1 MTIFHRY
8 TEFYVVRSRSNHRK
22 EPSIPEPATREE
34 MLSLLA
40 VTLCGG
46 GEYSP
51 GLLQYRLE
59 NLGMSR
65 VRAREIL
72 REAVEKGW
80 VLEVSGDAYYSW
92 DERLQLTSPGLG
104 YLLEN
109 GSAKSVLECAERA
122 RCFYSEALERCRHGD
137 FIGTNFDD
145 ATILFLCGIEAF
157 EEGNSGKT
165 SHYLDRIGAQMLQL
179 WGRLYGI
186 GLIALAVRTEKYR
199 SLASLFPDEFLV
211 GLFEELCLTHPNQ
224 SAAEL
229 WGEEGRTLFLA
240 SFKNR
245 EAGAVVHD
253 WFVFREDFLAHGNP
267 RAALEKT
274 RGSFWAYALEGIVA
288 LAEEQNPTAALCA
301 FEKVL
306 KTYRGG
312 RKRLFEEPELNWF
325 YGITLYLNRENP
337 KVIRKMTQLL
347 GLKKVVETN
356 DFDAFK
362 LLLMHGLSQEIPLF
376 LVSDMARHADLQI
389 DQNVRSLSAFI
400 TVTALYAFRHEQNFV
415 SPIRLHSLTALWGA
429 FCAEVARALRD
440 EKEGKYAETYHMP
453 ALLPRF
459 EKKAEWEVLLER
471 LEGLGRTAEAERK
484 VAHPTGVV
492 RTAVAY
498 LWDRRSRELSL
509 RLRKTKDEGLT
520 WSKGTQLSVS
530 AFAKGTAEMDERD
543 LRVAQSVYH
552 PGDRKNLWAIS
563 TNKALIELIGCER
576 VFDAEDPDRRIEVV
590 EEPFSLFVTQEE
602 GGYAVHSNLSDDFD
616 RRYLC
621 DVQNRPDG
629 AIVVVRP
636 SKEEREILSATQ
648 GSDILFPPEAKA
660 RLTKYLEGLSS
671 RTPVLS
677 DLLKQSTA
685 LEKKKGDARV
695 TFRVRPQGDRFHI
708 SALVRPLAKE
718 RLVCRPGLGEE
729 TVAFNVQGKA
739 LQVVRDLKAEA
750 GNWRTME
757 AALASLEDVRE
768 DDTGW
773 NAPLRET
780 LELLDAVRAH
790 PKEAVLEWPEGE
802 TVVVRHSP
810 LSFDNFELSLTSLG
824 SWFEMKGGV
833 TLDNRSVLTVA
844 ELLNR
849 IRSAEGNFIRLS
861 DKEYVALTESFRRAL
876 ERLEGV
882 SLEEKKD
889 QVKVS
894 AFRAGLL
901 EDLREEGVA
910 LKTDEAFQ
918 TIVKRIEAAESLVP
932 GVPEGLR
939 AELRDYQT
947 EGFEWLVRLSAWGA
961 GALLADDMGLGKTV
975 QTIALLLAR
984 AKEGPA
990 LIVTPAAVLYNWVE
1004 ELARFAPGLKITV
1017 FNREADRAKAVKKAG
1032 RNDVLLVTYGVLT
1045 SEADLLSTRTWAT
1058 TVLDEAHTI
1067 KNRGAKMSKAAM
1079 RLTSDARVL
1088 LTGTPLQNHLSEIWN
1103 LFEFANPGLLGSYE
1117 DFSER
1122 YIVPIEKGRN
1132 RERQRKLKRLISPFI
1147 LRRTKAEVL
1156 EELPEK
1162 TEITLRVTLSDDERA
1177 LYETLRKRAADGLEA
1192 GAITSFEA
1200 LAELTKLRRAV
1211 CHPKLIDESLP
1222 FASSKSEAFLD
1233 LVSDLMSG
1241 GHRTLVFSQF
1251 TSHLALIRR
1260 ELEDRGI
1267 DYLYLDGATPA
1278 KERKA
1283 LVEAFQTG
1291 TAPLFLISLKAGGTG
1306 LNLTAADYVV
1316 HLDPWWNPAVEDQAS
1331 DRAYRIGQ
1339 KNPVTIYRLIA
1350 EDTIEER
1357 ILTLH
1362 ETKKSLADALL
1373 EGSDVSS
1380 RLTRDEILALLAA

>member
-1 MTIFHRY
+1 MPVFHRY
-8 TEFYVVRSRSNHRK
+8 TEFHVIRSKNRK
-22 EPSIPEPATREE
+22 GPSLPEPATREE

-46 GEYSP
+46 GEYSSS
-51 GLLQYRLE
+51 LLQYRLE
-59 NLGMSR
+59 NLSISR

-72 REAVEKGW
+72 QEAVEKGW
-80 VLEVSGDAYYSW
+80 VLEVSRDAYYSW

-109 GSAKSVLECAERA
+109 GSAKSVLDCAERA
-122 RCFYSEALERCRHGD
+122 RCFYSEVLVRCRQGD
-137 FIGTNFDD
+137 FSGTNFDD

-157 EEGNSGKT
+157 EEGDSAKT
-165 SHYLDRIGAQMLQL
+165 SQYWNRIGTQMLQL
-179 WGRLYGI
+179 WGRQYGI
-186 GLIALAVRTEKYR
+186 GLIALAVKEKEYR
-199 SLASLFPDEFLV
+199 PLASLFPDELLV

-224 SAAEL
+224 SAEEL
-229 WGEEGRTLFLA
+229 WGEEGRALFLA
-240 SFKNR
+240 SFKNK
-245 EAGAVVHD
+245 EIGAVVHD

-274 RGSFWAYALEGIVA
+274 RGSFWAHALEGIIA

-347 GLKKVVETN
+347 GLKKVAETN
-356 DFDAFK
+356 DFDALK

-376 LVSDMARHADLQI
+376 LVNDMARHAGWQL
-389 DQNVRSLSAFI
+389 DQNVCSLSAFL
-400 TVTALYAFRHEQNFV
+400 TVIALYAFRHEQNFV
-415 SPIRLHSLTALWGA
+415 SAVRLDSLPALWRA

-440 EKEGKYAETYHMP
+440 EREGQYAETYRMP

-484 VAHPTGVV
+484 VAQPKGVV

-509 RLRKTKDEGLT
+509 RLRKTKDDGLT
-520 WSKGTQLSVS
+520 WSKGTPLTVS

-543 LRVAQSVYH
+543 LRVAQAVYH

-563 TNKALIELIGCER
+563 PTKALIELIGCER
-576 VFDAEDPDRRIEVV
+576 VFDAADPDRRLEVV

-648 GSDILFPPEAKA
+648 GSEILFPTEAKA

-677 DLLKQSTA
+677 DLLKQSTK

-695 TFRVRPQGDRFHI
+695 TFRVRPQGDRFRI

-750 GNWRTME
+750 KNWQTME
-757 AALASLEDVRE
+757 EALATLDDVRE
-768 DDTGW
+768 DDTDW

-780 LELLDAVRAH
+780 LEFLDAVRAH

-802 TVVVRHSP
+802 KIVVRHSP
-810 LSFDNFELSLTSLG
+810 LSFDSFELSLTSLG
-824 SWFEMKGGV
+824 SWFEMKGGAK
-833 TLDNRSVLTVA
+833 LDDRSVLTVA
-844 ELLNR
+844 DLLNR

-882 SLEEKKD
+882 SLEEKKNE
-889 QVKVS
+889 VKVS

-901 EDLREEGVA
+901 EELREEGVS
-910 LKTDEAFQ
+910 LKTDKAFQ
-918 TIVKRIEAAESLVP
+918 TIVKRIEAAESLVSK
-932 GVPEGLR
+932 VPEGLR

-947 EGFEWLVRLSAWGA
+947 EGFEWLLRLSSWGA

-1004 ELARFAPGLKITV
+1004 EIARFAPGLKVTV
-1017 FNREADRAKAVKKAG
+1017 FNRESDRAAAVKKAG
-1032 RNDVLLVTYGVLT
+1032 KNEVLLVTYGVLT
-1045 SEADLLSTRTWAT
+1045 SEADLLASRTWAT

-1122 YIVPIEKGRN
+1122 YIVPIEKGRD
-1132 RERQRKLKRLISPFI
+1132 RDRQRKLKRLISPFL

-1211 CHPKLIDESLP
+1211 CHPKLVDESLT

-1251 TSHLALIRR
+1251 TSHLALIRQ
-1260 ELEDRGI
+1260 ELEARGI

-1380 RLTRDEILALLAA
+1380 RLSRDEILALLAP

>member
-1 MTIFHRY
+1 MTVLLRSL
-8 TEFYVVRSRSNHRK
+8 EFNVPRSLNRRQ
-22 EPSIPEPATREE
+22 PSAPNPATREE

-40 VTLCGG
+40 VCLFGG
-46 GEYSP
+46 GEHSSGNLQLLLDNLGIARPRTLEILWKAIDNGWVENLNPGAYFHWEEGYDLTARGF
-51 GLLQYRLE
+51 GLLLESVTAKDVLDLAHKSRCYAAYWFEECRQETFCAANMRLAVLPFL
-59 NLGMSR
+59 LG
-65 VRAREIL
+65 I
-72 REAVEKGW
+72 
-80 VLEVSGDAYYSW
+80 DAAQAGQT
-92 DERLQLTSPGLG
+92 E
-104 YLLEN
+104 
-109 GSAKSVLECAERA
+109 
-122 RCFYSEALERCRHGD
+122 EALSYWKRISEEM
-137 FIGTNFDD
+137 
-145 ATILFLCGIEAF
+145 LFALGKKFGIV
-157 EEGNSGKT
+157 
-165 SHYLDRIGAQMLQL
+165 M
-179 WGRLYGI
+179 
-186 GLIALAVRTEKYR
+186 IALAVKKEAYR
-199 SLASLFPDEFLV
+199 PLASLLPDDFLN
-211 GLFEELCLTHPNQ
+211 GLYEYLRSSRPNRDVK
-224 SAAEL
+224 EL
-229 WGEEGRTLFLA
+229 WGDEGIKIFLA
-240 SFKNR
+240 SFKSA
-245 EAGAVVHD
+245 ETGAAVHD
-253 WFVFREDFLAHGNP
+253 WFLFQEEFLVHGNP
-267 RAALEKT
+267 RAVLAKT
-274 RGSFWAYALEGIVA
+274 RGSAWSHALEGIVA
-288 LAEEQNPTAALCA
+288 LAEKNDPTAALAA
-301 FEKVL
+301 FEKAL
-306 KTYRGG
+306 KIYRGG
-312 RKRLFEEPELNWF
+312 RKRLFDEDPELNWF
-325 YGITLYLNRENP
+325 YGITLYLNREDP

-347 GLKKVVETN
+347 GLKKVAETN
-356 DFDAFK
+356 DFDALK
-362 LLLMHGLSQEIPLF
+362 ILLKHGLSQEIPL
-376 LVSDMARHADLQI
+376 LLINDMARHADLTL
-389 DQNVRSLSAFI
+389 DQPGSSLSALLTI
-400 TVTALYAFRHEQNFV
+400 IALYAFRHEQNYV
-415 SPIRLHSLTALWGA
+415 LPVRPSRLSSVWGA
-429 FCAEVARALRD
+429 FCAEAARAFRD
-440 EKEGKYAETYHMP
+440 EKEAEYAEKFRMP
-453 ALLPRF
+453 ALLPRY
-459 EKKAEWEVLLER
+459 EKKAPWEMLLER
-471 LEGLGRTAEAERK
+471 LEGLGKTAEAVK
-484 VAHPTGVV
+484 KTAATGAA

-498 LWDRRSRELSL
+498 LWDRRSRELTL
-509 RLRKTKDEGLT
+509 RLRKTKDDGLT
-520 WSKGTQLSVS
+520 WSKGAPLTIS
-530 AFAKGTAEMDERD
+530 AFAKGHEAMDERD
-543 LRVAQSVYH
+543 LRVAQAVYH
-552 PGDRKNLWAIS
+552 PYEKKNLWAIDIYD
-563 TNKALIELIGCER
+563 AFPELIGCKR
-576 VFDAEDPDRRIEVV
+576 VFDAADPDRRLDVV
-590 EEPFSLFVTQEE
+590 EEPFSLFVTEGEE
-602 GGYAVHSNLSDDFD
+602 GYAVHSNLSDDFHGG
-616 RRYLC
+616 LSC
-621 DVQNRPDG
+621 DVQDRPDG
-629 AIVVVRP
+629 AVVVVRP
-636 SKEEREILSATQ
+636 SKEEREIVKATE
-648 GSDILFPPEAKA
+648 GERFTFPHEAKT
-660 RLTKYLEGLSS
+660 RLTKYLETLSN

-677 DLLKQSTA
+677 DLLKQSKS
-685 LEKKKGDARV
+685 LEKKKGDARI
-695 TFRVRPQGDRFHI
+695 TFRVRPEGDRFRI
-708 SALVRPLAKE
+708 TAMVRPLAKE

-729 TVAFNVQGKA
+729 AVAFNVQGKA
-739 LQVVRDLKAEA
+739 LQVVRDLKTEA
-750 GNWRTME
+750 KNWQTME
-757 AALASLEDVRE
+757 AALAALDDVRE
-768 DDTGW
+768 EDTGW

-802 TVVVRHSP
+802 KVVVRHSP

-824 SWFEMKGGV
+824 SWFEMKGGAK
-833 TLDNRSVLTVA
+833 LDDRSVLTVA
-844 ELLNR
+844 DLLNR

-861 DKEYVALTESFRRAL
+861 DKEYVALTDSFRRAL

-882 SLEEKKD
+882 SLEEKKNE
-889 QVKVS
+889 VKVS

-901 EDLREEGVA
+901 EELREEGVS
-910 LKTDEAFQ
+910 LKTDKAFQ
-918 TIVKRIEAAESLVP
+918 TIVQRIEAAESLVP
-932 GVPEGLR
+932 KVPEGLR

-947 EGFEWLVRLSAWGA
+947 EGFEWLLRLSSWGA

-1004 ELARFAPGLKITV
+1004 EIARFAPGLKVTV
-1017 FNREADRAKAVKKAG
+1017 FNREADRAAAVKKAG

-1045 SEADLLSTRTWAT
+1045 SEADLLASRTWAT

-1122 YIVPIEKGRN
+1122 YIVPIEKGRD
-1132 RERQRKLKRLISPFI
+1132 RDRQRKLKRLLSPFL

-1211 CHPKLIDESLP
+1211 CHPKLVDESLT

-1251 TSHLALIRR
+1251 TSHLALIRQ
-1260 ELEDRGI
+1260 ELEERGI

-1283 LVEAFQTG
+1283 LVETFQTG

-1380 RLTRDEILALLAA
+1380 RLSRDEILALLAA